1 MRVPAEV
8 FDGIAETAKCFFYVR
23 TPVLCIKA
31 AAEFRPVEGIAQFSA
46 GGGKAEA
53 PILIEFLEPC
63 EEFSFKLI
71 PQHFDRDEK
80 VTPCRA
86 YVTAGGKAAAGNNT
100 MHMHVVAKLLVPGM
114 QDLDDTGCCAEVF
127 LIRREFQERISAA
140 FMEKPIKELLV
151 AVKQGVQ
158 LVGECEHHMEIRCV
172 NDLFSAFV
180 HPDFLIERL
189 AVRTAAVAAGIIVEL
204 DMSAIRAFGNIHAE
218 PAGFTV
224 EDGPGSFPLSIGLK
238 GAGCAVVLIR
248 IVPDLLYFQL
258 SHGRCLPSG
267 QKG

>member
-8 FDGIAETAKCFFYVR
+8 FDGIAETVKCFFYVR

-151 AVKQGVQ
+151 SESRKVRRRLKRKLRRSPKVFSRKQ
-158 LVGECEHHMEIRCV
+158 MERISEILRPLENPGNRRWRHAHKMRC
-172 NDLFSAFV
+172 
-180 HPDFLIERL
+180 
-189 AVRTAAVAAGIIVEL
+189 
-204 DMSAIRAFGNIHAE
+204 
-218 PAGFTV
+218 
-224 EDGPGSFPLSIGLK
+224 
-238 GAGCAVVLIR
+238 
-248 IVPDLLYFQL
+248 
-258 SHGRCLPSG
+258 HG
-267 QKG
+267 Q